1 MLICYGHYY
10 YWSFLYSTVLC
21 SWAYSLHSCRMW
33 LNELYPFYGTFLIS
47 TKVVYWQRCF
57 VVTWLVPHLAA
68 ALWAQF
74 LCTPYNY
81 APVYGVTSFGA
92 TYVECMLVSRWCG
105 GLFFLFKC
113 FGLWTLSVTFFV
125 CSDFNVTLPLTMKET
140 LKWLSLLPIL
150 MQNHSGCDCVA
161 LGIVP
166 PSPSWDLSP
175 CQHLSGDNS
184 APLRRQ
190 MLLP

>member
-33 LNELYPFYGTFLIS
+33 LNELYPFYGIFLIS
-47 TKVVYWQRCF
+47 TKVVYWQRYF
-57 VVTWLVPHLAA
+57 VVTWLVPHEAA
-68 ALWAQF
+68 ALWARSVHTIQ
-74 LCTPYNY
+74 LCT
-81 APVYGVTSFGA
+81 S
-92 TYVECMLVSRWCG
+92 LWCHFIWSHICRVHVG
-105 GLFFLFKC
+105 EQMMWGLFFLFKC
-113 FGLWTLSVTFFV
+113 CGLWTLSVTFFV

-150 MQNHSGCDCVA
+150 MQNHSGCDCVT

-166 PSPSWDLSP
+166 PSLSWDLSP
-175 CQHLSGDNS
+175 RHHLSGDNS
-184 APLRRQ
+184 APLWRQ
-190 MLLP
+190 LLLP